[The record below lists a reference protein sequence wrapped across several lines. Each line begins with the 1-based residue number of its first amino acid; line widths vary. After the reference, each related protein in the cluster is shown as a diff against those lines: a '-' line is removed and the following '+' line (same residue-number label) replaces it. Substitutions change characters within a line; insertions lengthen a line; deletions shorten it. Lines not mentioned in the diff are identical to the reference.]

1 MPTKEEEVKI
11 AVVGWG
17 GGPADRGGAARTDSL
32 GSTPGTH
39 MERKKTNFP
48 ESSSDLHMGTVAC
61 VHPQLSLSHT
71 HINVVKTLWRPFSH
85 SHPPYDH
92 FD

>member
-32 GSTPGTH
+32 SSTPGTH

-61 VHPQLSLSHT
+61 VHPQLSLTHT
-71 HINVVKTLWRPFSH
+71 HKCSKNTVETILSF
-85 SHPPYDH
+85 PPPIRSL
-92 FD
+92 